1 MINLLSKER
10 IIEGETNMKNDKKK
24 KKGFTLIELIAVIA
38 ILGILAAFLMPN
50 LTGFTNKAKIA
61 KVKSDAKLVLN
72 VIKIAKAQASDAST
86 ITDYSDAITP
96 ASGGDASIAL
106 SKAPDTDLQALTE
119 AQLQILIDSD
129 VTDFIALAAGATAPT
144 SAAPGY
150 STYYSK

>member
-1 MINLLSKER
+1 MLNLLSHKT
-10 IIEGETNMKNDKKK
+10 IIKGETNMKNNKKK

-72 VIKIAKAQASDAST
+72 VIKIAKAQASDASV
-86 ITDYSDAITP
+86 IVDYTDAIDS
-96 ASGGDASIAL
+96 ANGGDASIAL

-119 AQLQILIDSD
+119 AQLQILIDSN
-129 VTDFIALAAGATAPT
+129 VTSFSTLTAGADPID
-144 SAAPGY
+144 SAPGY
-150 STYYSK
+150 ATFYTK